1 MTPPSTGG
9 PRGAGARRRS
19 LLRPLLAG
27 AVVLVLAFAFANL
40 ASEVLEGDTHA
51 FDLWLLHQ
59 AQAIRAAHPWVTEV
73 MRDLSGLGST
83 VSLALVTVA
92 TVGYLAL
99 ALSHRSALVVA
110 VSVVSGSLLMVL
122 LKNTI
127 GRLRPDAQFAA
138 LLAPGLSFPSGH
150 ASMAAIV
157 FLTLGSLIASTRAS
171 LRERSYILGV
181 AALFTLL
188 VGLSRV
194 ALGVHWATDVLG
206 GWAFGAGWAM
216 VWLMWV
222 RGLGRRDHHQVA
234 DRRDTGRESA

>member
-1 MTPPSTGG
+1 M
-9 PRGAGARRRS
+9 
-19 LLRPLLAG
+19 
-27 AVVLVLAFAFANL
+27 VVLVLASAFALL
-40 ASEVLEGDTHA
+40 ASEVLEGETHA
-51 FDLWLLHQ
+51 FDLWVLHQ
-59 AQAIRAAHPWVTEV
+59 AQATRAAHPWVTEV

-83 VSLALVTVA
+83 VSLSLITMA

-99 ALSHRSALVVA
+99 ALSHRSAVVVA
-110 VSVVSGSLLMVL
+110 VSVVSGSLLMTL
-122 LKNTI
+122 LKSTI

-138 LLAPGLSFPSGH
+138 VLAPGLSFPSGH

-157 FLTLGSLIASTRAS
+157 FLTLGALVASTRGS

-216 VWLMWV
+216 AWLLGV
-222 RGLGRRDHHQVA
+222 RGLGRRGPHHHAADHRGA
-234 DRRDTGRESA
+234 GRESA